1 MAELIHLV
9 DVIKYWNGSKRQ
21 LEAIRFLQSA
31 LEEDPIVLDKFTELW
46 RMKPLNAEVETRV
59 VASGGMGIQTV
70 TSVIAS
76 PQATNKFATPFAA
89 DQYEKLCEYA
99 KSGVANVDTKTTY
112 YSQRDNYVMGGR
124 TCNSSSC
131 AMWVNWLRLA
141 TGGQSLGG
149 DDDYLRK
156 LLSIGDTI
164 YHESQSE
171 CIERYYGFK
180 STWIDVDEPAEKDF
194 AQVDGLLDSG
204 FPVVVNISHRGTITA
219 PRGGHI
225 IMLIARRKSEG
236 TYIAH
241 DPYGTLS
248 SDYENEN
255 GRASLISRAD
265 FRARWQGGR
274 RVLA

>member
-1 MAELIHLV
+1 MAEPISLL
-9 DVIKYWNGSKRQ
+9 DVIKYYTSGTKQ
-21 LEAIRFLQSA
+21 LEAIKYLQSA
-31 LEEDPIVLDKFTELW
+31 IDPVVLDNFAERW
-46 RMKPLNAEVETRV
+46 RAKPLSGEAETKV
-59 VASGGMGIQTV
+59 VQSSSMGIQTV
-70 TSVIAS
+70 TSIVS
-76 PQATNKFATPFAA
+76 PPQATNKFATPFAA
-89 DQYEKLCEYA
+89 DQYYKLCKYA

-164 YHESQSE
+164 YHENQSE

-180 STWIDVDEPAEKDF
+180 STWIDVDEPTEKDF

-204 FPVVVNISHRGTITA
+204 FPVVVNISHRGPTNA